1 MDEPGSRRNNENPG
15 QKARALAG
23 QWAASAGQAM
33 QSLTVRKYTLPDKNV
48 ASQVL
53 MYRQLLHTKCR
64 PGLKLSRE
72 YQGTPAQKAVLH
84 MPWWSKGI
92 EETGTMEIAYD
103 PLIRRLW
110 LHGAIFP
117 IQDSTNDVD
126 TFLDDEGNPPVP
138 HEYWV
143 SRLGFQQTDPVTDF
157 RSGGVLSL
165 AMMVWVVESCPAVF
179 SRFVRPDG
187 DASVLPFGITSIN
200 CTDMMARFLMLA
212 KAVDRM
218 DALLSQKPFWRMFAD
233 PNALLACQELSMDM
247 LADTVVEL
255 RSIRQAE
262 AETADEIENDDSSA
276 KESEQIEYVT
286 VFDFAHILGMTEK
299 RVEHDLLG
307 AGPGTVAEL
316 RTIHARL
323 KTRYKQLLNKRLET
337 IQNKDGNTQSKET
350 PPPIIASNI
359 AAKELPQQVFQQ
371 ATELGS
377 KASAFAGKMFSKF
390 QAPGFSRQSPIQAT
404 ANENEAVIFE
414 DDKTKNISTEQTQE
428 TVRDNNIDDGDATD
442 DKANSNSDDSDWVD
456 TEIPVATDTVGNFS
470 IGDDDEDL

>member
-1 MDEPGSRRNNENPG
+1 MLDDHDIIVSNMDEPGSKRNENPG

-23 QWAASAGQAM
+23 QWAASAGQVM

-117 IQDSTNDVD
+117 TQDTTGDVD

-165 AMMVWVVESCPAVF
+165 AMMVWIVESCPAVF

-200 CTDMMARFLMLA
+200 CTDMMAKFLMLA

-247 LADTVVEL
+247 LADVVVEV
-255 RSIRQAE
+255 RAIRQAE
-262 AETADEIENDDSSA
+262 ALEEHEKDA
-276 KESEQIEYVT
+276 KESEKGECVT
-286 VFDFAHILGMTEK
+286 VFDFAHILSVTEK

-316 RTIHARL
+316 RSIHARL
-323 KTRYKQLLNKRLET
+323 KTRYKQQLNKKLET
-337 IQNKDGNTQSKET
+337 IQKKDEGKLTQDTST
-350 PPPIIASNI
+350 PQTFNNVTK
-359 AAKELPQQVFQQ
+359 KELPQQVFQQ

-377 KASAFAGKMFSKF
+377 KASAFAGKMFTKLK
-390 QAPGFSRQSPIQAT
+390 APGFSLQSPIQAS
-404 ANENEAVIFE
+404 ENEAVIFE
-414 DDKTKNISTEQTQE
+414 DDKKIDSVEQTQE
-428 TVRDNNIDDGDATD
+428 ALEEKGDSDVKDEKASIDGD
-442 DKANSNSDDSDWVD
+442 WVE
-456 TEIPVATDTVGNFS
+456 TEIPATTDMMGQFS

>member
-1 MDEPGSRRNNENPG
+1 MDEPGRKRNENPG
-15 QKARALAG
+15 EKARALAG

-92 EETGTMEIAYD
+92 EESGTMEIAYD

-117 IQDSTNDVD
+117 IQDSPNEVD
-126 TFLDDEGNPPVP
+126 TYLDDEGNPPVP
-138 HEYWV
+138 HEFWV

-165 AMMVWVVESCPAVF
+165 AMMVWIVESCPAVF
-179 SRFVRPDG
+179 ARFVRPDG

-200 CTDMMARFLMLA
+200 CTDMMAKFLMLA

-233 PNALLACQELSMDM
+233 PNALLLCQELAMDM
-247 LADTVVEL
+247 LADVVVEV

-262 AETADEIENDDSSA
+262 AEALEEKDSEDISSS
-276 KESEQIEYVT
+276 KDKVEYVT
-286 VFDFAHILGMTEK
+286 VFDFAHILGVTEK

-316 RTIHARL
+316 RSIHSRL
-323 KTRYKQLLNKRLET
+323 KTRYKQQLSKKLEAIQQKDEGTNKQQPSIRPLSA
-337 IQNKDGNTQSKET
+337 N
-350 PPPIIASNI
+350 
-359 AAKELPQQVFQQ
+359 AAKELPQQVLQQ

-377 KASAFAGKMFSKF
+377 KASAFAGKMFTKLKS
-390 QAPGFSRQSPIQAT
+390 PGFSLQSPIRAT
-404 ANENEAVIFE
+404 STESEAVVFE
-414 DDKTKNISTEQTQE
+414 DGKKGMQVPVLENTTELTKDIEEDDVMDEKPSQ
-428 TVRDNNIDDGDATD
+428 IDDGDWVEAEMPATID
-442 DKANSNSDDSDWVD
+442 M
-456 TEIPVATDTVGNFS
+456 VGNFS

>member
-1 MDEPGSRRNNENPG
+1 MDDSRTRRIENPG
-15 QKARALAG
+15 QKARMLAG

-92 EETGTMEIAYD
+92 EETETMEIAYD

-117 IQDSTNDVD
+117 NQDSTNDAD

-143 SRLGFQQTDPVTDF
+143 SRLGFQQSDPVTDF

-165 AMMVWVVESCPAVF
+165 AMMVWIVESCPAVF
-179 SRFVRPDG
+179 ARFVRPDG

-200 CTDMMARFLMLA
+200 CTDMMAKFLMLA

-233 PNALLACQELSMDM
+233 PNALLTCQELSMDM
-247 LADTVVEL
+247 LADVVVEV
-255 RSIRQAE
+255 RTIRQAE
-262 AETADEIENDDSSA
+262 AEASEEKQADETTEKEND
-276 KESEQIEYVT
+276 KVEYVT
-286 VFDFAHILGMTEK
+286 VFDFAHILSVTEK

-316 RTIHARL
+316 RAIHSRL
-323 KTRYKQLLNKRLET
+323 KTRYKQQLTRKLES
-337 IQNKDGNTQSKET
+337 IQSKQMKE
-350 PPPIIASNI
+350 ASNHDAPRI
-359 AAKELPQQVFQQ
+359 VPKELPQQVLQQ

-377 KASAFAGKMFSKF
+377 KASSFAGKLFTKLKT
-390 QAPGFSRQSPIQAT
+390 PGISMQSST
-404 ANENEAVIFE
+404 KVNTNENEAVIFE
-414 DDKTKNISTEQTQE
+414 DDTEKKKDSTTNDEMEHQGAS
-428 TVRDNNIDDGDATD
+428 NNHDE
-442 DKANSNSDDSDWVD
+442 KANNNDDSDWVE
-456 TEIPVATDTVGNFS
+456 TEVPVTTDMLGNFS
-470 IGDDDEDL
+470 IGDEDDDL